1 MTKSEIL
8 AAVLAWLHNAK
19 AAAQQDTFWTLA
31 SARIAGDL
39 YNVDATAAGWEDA
52 SAAANPDVWL
62 YACLREGRIFLE
74 DDANAQTAEA
84 GYQAALGV
92 ANSRQRQGA
101 SEQLT
106 RPY

>member
-1 MTKSEIL
+1 MTKAEIL

-31 SARIAGDL
+31 RDRIAGDL
-39 YNVDATAAGWEDA
+39 FNVDTTSPTWEDDTAATFP
-52 SAAANPDVWL
+52 SLWL
-62 YACLREGRIFLE
+62 YAVLREGRIFLE
-74 DDANAQTAEA
+74 DDANAQSAEA
-84 GYQAALGV
+84 GYQVALSI

-101 SEQLT
+101 SSQLS